1 MKGTQN
7 CHERGN
13 YFGLNMAVALTLY
26 NLDSM
31 EWFLFRNIVCYTML
45 QWPQSRSHIHTLSSN
60 LLISRLYQSL
70 PILNWTSTSLI
81 SLSSSSELNPILD
94 TLSDQYYWGEMTN
107 PGLGFY
113 SRHLTEDDVQVISAN
128 TRKLIFNNG
137 QVKHE
142 LGNDRFKSSHCVMC
156 LIECW

>member
-81 SLSSSSELNPILD
+81 SLSSSSELNPILI
-94 TLSDQYYWGEMTN
+94 
-107 PGLGFY
+107 
-113 SRHLTEDDVQVISAN
+113 HLTSIIEEKWLTQGSGFILVTWLRMMFRWSPP
-128 TRKLIFNNG
+128 TRGNSFLTMARWSMSSGMIDLNHLIA
-137 QVKHE
+137 
-142 LGNDRFKSSHCVMC
+142 
-156 LIECW
+156 